1 MTKASDIVE
10 SARKTSRL
18 TSLEIINAV
27 CDEFIE
33 FHGDRYFGDDKA
45 IIGGIA
51 LFNGEPITVI
61 GNQKGHELKENV
73 ERNFGS
79 PHPEGYRKAIRL
91 MKQAEKFNRPVL
103 TFINTSGAY
112 CGVEAENRGQ
122 GEAIASNL
130 LEMSRLKVPVLS
142 VIIGEGGSG
151 GALALAM
158 GNKVWM
164 MENSMYSVLS
174 PEGFSS
180 ILWKSNAKAKE
191 AAEIMKLTPTD
202 LLELTI
208 IDKIIPET
216 SHSIPLSSETILSYL
231 KSSISDE
238 LEIMGLKTGSQLA
251 EERYERYRLY

>member
-151 GALALAM
+151 
-158 GNKVWM
+158 
-164 MENSMYSVLS
+164 
-174 PEGFSS
+174 
-180 ILWKSNAKAKE
+180 
-191 AAEIMKLTPTD
+191 
-202 LLELTI
+202 
-208 IDKIIPET
+208 
-216 SHSIPLSSETILSYL
+216 
-231 KSSISDE
+231 
-238 LEIMGLKTGSQLA
+238 
-251 EERYERYRLY
+251 